1 MLAVI
6 MPVHQLLN
14 LIDAYLI
21 DATLRG
27 LNITSLDSPQK
38 RHSNNYEYYVIFH
51 KTKAILSSIVS
62 KIAVFLKNYIFD
74 EFKRGKRPIPG

>member
-27 LNITSLDSPQK
+27 LNITTSLDSPQK
-38 RHSNNYEYYVIFH
+38 RHSNNYEY
-51 KTKAILSSIVS
+51 
-62 KIAVFLKNYIFD
+62 
-74 EFKRGKRPIPG
+74 